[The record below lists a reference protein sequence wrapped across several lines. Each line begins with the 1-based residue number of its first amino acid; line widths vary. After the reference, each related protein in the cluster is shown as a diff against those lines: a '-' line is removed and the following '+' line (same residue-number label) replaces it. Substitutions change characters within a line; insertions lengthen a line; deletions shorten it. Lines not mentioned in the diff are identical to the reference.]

1 MRALRR
7 KRWPV
12 GVVVPWKA
20 VKRRAIVDA
29 LDMCGGDRHL
39 AARLLGIGK
48 TTIYRMERAY
58 SYPSSLR
65 QAVFFAK
72 VDSGTSLLND
82 PLSSPSVSSDRN
94 H

>member
-29 LDMCGGDRHL
+29 LDMCRGDRHL
-39 AARLLGIGK
+39 SAITGIGK
-48 TTIYRMERAY
+48 TTIYRMKRAY
-58 SYPSSLR
+58 SYPSCS
-65 QAVFFAK
+65 FF
-72 VDSGTSLLND
+72 SQ
-82 PLSSPSVSSDRN
+82 
-94 H
+94 